1 MFAKHVLSNLDFD
14 ESQEL
19 DESLDMRKTV
29 CPGAGPRQCG
39 VTANATLCD
48 AVAMRNMKLRFQC
61 VLWDLRCKLI
71 SGEAV

>member
-1 MFAKHVLSNLDFD
+1 MFARDVLLDLDFD
-14 ESQEL
+14 ESQGS
-19 DESLDMRKTV
+19 DQSLDMQAI